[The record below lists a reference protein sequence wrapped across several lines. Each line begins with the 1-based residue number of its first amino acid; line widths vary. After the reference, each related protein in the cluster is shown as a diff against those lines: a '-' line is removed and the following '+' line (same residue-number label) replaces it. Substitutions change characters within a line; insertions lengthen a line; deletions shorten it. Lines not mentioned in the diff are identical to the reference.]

1 MSTTKPR
8 TQLTNANQ
16 AADQVAKKMKEVA
29 KLTKLT
35 RQQTE
40 AISKAV
46 EKFSQ
51 KEWALLEPRSRE
63 WKEAWR
69 GLCQATGDD
78 DFVAE
83 NETSGEVWQYMGSVR
98 HAGAWGHE
106 FRHRDHPLTGR
117 RWVLTVR
124 ASPAWGPVQKKGRTL
139 AAGG

>member
-1 MSTTKPR
+1 MKK
-8 TQLTNANQ
+8 
-16 AADQVAKKMKEVA
+16 VAR
-29 KLTKLT
+29 LTKLT

-40 AISKAV
+40 AIAKAV

-63 WKEAWR
+63 WKEAWK
-69 GLCQATGDD
+69 GLAELTGDV
-78 DFVAE
+78 DFEAE
-83 NETSGEVWQYMGSVR
+83 NKSTGEVWQYMGSVR

-124 ASPAWGPVQKKGRTL
+124 ASPAWGPVQKNGKALSAASAPPARRAP

>member
-1 MSTTKPR
+1 MSTTKPG
-8 TQLTNANQ
+8 TQLTVANQ
-16 AADQVAKKMKEVA
+16 VAEKMKQVA

-40 AISKAV
+40 AIEKAV

-51 KEWALLEPRSRE
+51 KEWALLEPRSPE
-63 WKEAWR
+63 WKAAWK
-69 GLCQATGDD
+69 GLAHLTGDD
-78 DFVAE
+78 DFEAH
-83 NETSGEVWQYMGSVR
+83 NERSGEVWQYMGSVR

-124 ASPAWGPVQKKGRTL
+124 ATPAWGPVQKAGKVSRR
-139 AAGG
+139 AAQSG